1 MPAIARRALSAAVL
15 TALAA
20 GAGVGCDRDDPVNAQ
35 ALLDV
40 EQAARL
46 RDTGDPERRYAEL
59 ARGAASGQAAEA
71 TRATANDLAGD
82 AAFESAGLL
91 LVGPIQIGD
100 GAAAP
105 GLLARQAQAVV
116 VAEQMNR
123 LGDLVA
129 LGLTLQES
137 QRGARQG
144 LGQVVERLRQTAAD
158 VRDGERWRPEGA
170 AESATLPSV
179 RLVDGQIA
187 EVQAQIEEKE
197 QQIADLES
205 QRSQALAEAS
215 TQDQTARTATGRES
229 LDAIRAFTDLRNQSA
244 GLTADL
250 DVANAE
256 LRRLREDLDRLQQ
269 LSTALQGVAEGIEQQ
284 ARTVS
289 ESIEGSGGLQN
300 RIDQVSQQIAAIVEG
315 GGADAQDGPRAIT
328 ALAGVLSDDLDAA
341 ADLREQA
348 LASIAEAETSYQ
360 TAAGQAESA
369 GRASGAGPVAAAVRD
384 SMAEAGVRS
393 GLSLSAAQRERAIV
407 HLNHA
412 LVQSALLRLNSTGRS
427 AQEAGRTVEPLQF
440 PDAAAEFQQA
450 LSRAAAALKDARDT
464 ADAVI
469 GRAQDQQRTAALA
482 EKALAL
488 SQMIGVRDVL
498 ESAARLNTGAAEAT
512 VDLPTRDELRSALQ
526 EVADAAQQAN
536 VTLPPIPGMNRPAV
550 EAPAPETPDAEAP
563 ADEGEPAADPE
574 AAPADEGGEDDGL
587 DVADDMGDAEVPDA
601 GDDAEGDADPIED
614 LPEPEDPAADPA
626 DPADPGADEGE

>member
-1 MPAIARRALSAAVL
+1 MTATARRALSAAVL

-20 GAGVGCDRDDPVNAQ
+20 GAGMGCDRDDPVNAQ

-46 RDTGDPERRYAEL
+46 RGTGDPERRYGEL
-59 ARGAASGQAAEA
+59 ARGAAGAQAAEG
-71 TRATANDLAGD
+71 TRAVAGDLAGD
-82 AAFESAGLL
+82 AAFESAGLV
-91 LVGPIQIGD
+91 LVGPIEVGD
-100 GAAAP
+100 GATTP
-105 GLLARQAQAVV
+105 GLLARQANAIV
-116 VAEQMNR
+116 VAEQLNR

-129 LGLTLQES
+129 IGLTLQES

-144 LGQVVERLRQTAAD
+144 LGQVVERLQQTAAD
-158 VRDGERWRPEGA
+158 VRDAEQWRPEGA
-170 AESATLPSV
+170 AEAAALPGVRSV
-179 RLVDGQIA
+179 EDQIA
-187 EVQAQIEEKE
+187 QVQSQIAEKE
-197 QQIADLES
+197 QQVAGLEG
-205 QRSQALAEAS
+205 QRGQALSEAS
-215 TQDQTARTATGRES
+215 TQDQTARTATGRAS
-229 LDAIRAFTDLRNQSA
+229 IDAIRSFTDLRNQAA

-269 LSTALQGVAEGIEQQ
+269 LSTALQGVAEGLEQQ

-300 RIDQVSQQIAAIVEG
+300 RIDRVSQQIAAIVEG
-315 GGADAQDGPRAIT
+315 GGADGQDGPRAIT
-328 ALAGVLSDDLDAA
+328 TLAGVLSDDLDAA

-360 TAAGQAESA
+360 TAGQQADSA
-369 GRASGAGPVAAAVRD
+369 GRAAGAGPVAAAVRD

-393 GLSLSAAQRERAIV
+393 GLSLSAAQRERAAV
-407 HLNHA
+407 HLGHA
-412 LVQSALLRLNSTGRS
+412 LVQSSLLRLNSTGRA

-464 ADAVI
+464 ADNVI

-512 VDLPTRDELRSALQ
+512 VDLPTRDELRAALQ

-550 EAPAPETPDAEAP
+550 APPATPDDAADAPDAEAP
-563 ADEGEPAADPE
+563 AADEPAPDPE
-574 AAPADEGGEDDGL
+574 AAPTDAGGDDGL

-601 GDDAEGDADPIED
+601 GDDADPIED
-614 LPEPEDPAADPA
+614 LPEPEDPAADE
-626 DPADPGADEGE
+626 PADPGADEGE